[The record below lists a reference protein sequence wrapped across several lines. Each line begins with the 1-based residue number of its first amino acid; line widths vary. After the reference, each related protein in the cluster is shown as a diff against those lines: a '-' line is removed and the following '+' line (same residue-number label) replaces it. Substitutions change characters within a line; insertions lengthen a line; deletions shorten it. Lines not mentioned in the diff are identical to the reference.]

1 MNEKGFA
8 AMYMVYSLFLIFILM
23 MLTVLLIN
31 NYKASFLNA
40 LKNDIKEDLR
50 EHHLEKKEVVLPEN
64 EEKNAIKNLKNLLI
78 RIFGVIIIGSNEGR
92 DL

>member
-1 MNEKGFA
+1 MNKKGFA

-40 LKNDIKEDLR
+40 LKNDIKEDLK
-50 EHHLEKKEVVLPEN
+50 EQKLEIKEVILPGN
-64 EEKNAIKNLKNLLI
+64 EENNTI
-78 RIFGVIIIGSNEGR
+78 
-92 DL
+92 

>member
-1 MNEKGFA
+1 MNKKGFA

-40 LKNDIKEDLR
+40 LKNDIKEDL
-50 EHHLEKKEVVLPEN
+50 
-64 EEKNAIKNLKNLLI
+64 KNFLFI
-78 RIFGVIIIGSNEGR
+78 
-92 DL
+92 